1 MIKYTFWLGILLI
14 AACTQAPKPTTPVDL
29 LGTIDLR
36 ISSDGVVSK
45 AQLVDESKLVFTATA
60 VTVVDA
66 SSMRFINASFNVQNK
81 TGASLNNL
89 TLYAYSQAANN
100 VAGTALKNLENFAGT
115 ALTTGADSVKP
126 THGMQNAQSI
136 NSNQADLQVF
146 NTTEVGTLQQT
157 ALNSGVIT
165 SADRVL
171 EYGFVA
177 RNGNTRAIANN
188 ATGTI
193 TLGFRVPKNSN
204 SNLEPYRFTATFV
217 VANIATTRVSRSR
230 EETAVQTS
238 DRANAITD
246 RTSPTE
252 VYLVGSDAQSISCTN
267 CSVVRQTNAKISS
280 SKNLYDDPSTLART
294 VETVVSGVN
303 TPWSINFAPDGSL
316 YFTSRDSSE
325 VTVNRLN
332 LATKAITTATA
343 TSVVRDEGEGGVLGM
358 ELAPDFATTSN
369 IFVCYSYYVGGA
381 VADQNRRNR
390 LSRFT
395 VAATQLTNEVI
406 LFDNML
412 GWSNHNGCRVANG
425 SDGKLYFSMGD
436 AADYNADGDGAADPA
451 GDGTGS
457 GANKAQVKTSLSGK
471 IFRINYDGSIPTD
484 NPFYS
489 SLTGQYRAIW
499 SYGHRNP
506 QGLAFEP
513 QTNVL
518 WSTEHGP
525 SNNDELNVIEAGR
538 NYGWD
543 TCTGTVAT
551 CGSLTD
557 YKPAVAQYE
566 PNGSTTI
573 AISDMVFYNANA
585 FPEWRGNLFFVSLKT
600 GRLYRLTLNGQTVQS
615 QQILIDNLYGRIRD
629 VTVGSDGFIYF
640 STDQSTNSTIYR
652 LKPQ

>member
-1 MIKYTFWLGILLI
+1 MSKYFFWIAAILLV
-14 AACTQAPKPTTPVDL
+14 ACTQAPKPLTPVDVF
-29 LGTIDLR
+29 GTIDLHV
-36 ISSDGVVSK
+36 SSDGQISK

-66 SSMRFINASFNVQNK
+66 SSMRFINASFTVQNN
-81 TGASLNNL
+81 TGADLSNL
-89 TLYAYSQAANN
+89 TLYAYSQTANN

-115 ALTTGADSVKP
+115 PLSTGADLVKP
-126 THGMQNAQSI
+126 THGMLNAQNI
-136 NSNQADLQVF
+136 NTAQADLQLF
-146 NTTEVGTLQQT
+146 NNTETSNLQQA
-157 ALNSGVIT
+157 ALDSGLIN

-177 RNGNTRAIANN
+177 RNGNARTIANN
-188 ATGTI
+188 ASGTI

-204 SNLEPYRFTATFV
+204 ANLEPYRFTATFV
-217 VANIATTRVSRSR
+217 VTNILATRVSRSR
-230 EETAVQTS
+230 EETATQAAL
-238 DRANAITD
+238 RLNAITD
-246 RTSPTE
+246 RSIPTE
-252 VYLVGSDAQSISCTN
+252 LYLVGNDNQSTTCNN
-267 CSVVRQTNAKISS
+267 CSITRQSNAKISS
-280 SKNLYDDPSTLART
+280 SKNLYDDPSTLARS
-294 VETVVSGVN
+294 VETVVGGVN

-316 YFTSRDSSE
+316 YFTSRDSSV

-332 LATKAITTATA
+332 LTTNAITTATA
-343 TSVVRDEGEGGVLGM
+343 TSAVRDEGEGGVLGL
-358 ELAPDFATTSN
+358 EFAPDFATTST
-369 IFVCYSYYVGGA
+369 IFVCYSYFVGG
-381 VADQNRRNR
+381 VVNNQNRRNR
-390 LSRFT
+390 LSSFT
-395 VAATQLTNEVI
+395 VAGTQLTNEIV

-425 SDGKLYFSMGD
+425 PDGKLYFSMGD
-436 AADYNADGDGAADPA
+436 AADYNANSDGASDPA
-451 GDGTGS
+451 NDGTGS

-513 QTNVL
+513 QTNAL

-525 SNNDELNVIEAGR
+525 NNNDELNVIESGR

-543 TCTGTVAT
+543 LCTGIAVT

-557 YKPAVAQYE
+557 YKAAVAQYE

-600 GRLYRLTLNGQTVQS
+600 GRLYRLNLNGQTVQS

-629 VTVGSDGFIYF
+629 VTVGQDGFIYF
-640 STDQSTNSTIYR
+640 ATDQSTNSTIYR